1 MGNSGTGKLRI
12 GIPVFEISVDRYEI
26 YRYAQ
31 PEVVCLWLLVFTYGM
46 LDFAERVGCIIHVPK
61 VPAGGEG
68 SCFDPGGEDGG
79 RQTSEGSFSAIPMP
93 IFESKYT
100 FAVTLLLQSY
110 TRNKELIEF

>member
-79 RQTSEGSFSAIPMP
+79 SLQCRQARLRRALSRLYRCRFLKANTR
-93 IFESKYT
+93 
-100 FAVTLLLQSY
+100 LQ
-110 TRNKELIEF
+110 

>member
-1 MGNSGTGKLRI
+1 MHHPR
-12 GIPVFEISVDRYEI
+12 
-26 YRYAQ
+26 
-31 PEVVCLWLLVFTYGM
+31 PEG
-46 LDFAERVGCIIHVPK
+46 ARR
-61 VPAGGEG
+61 GGEG
-68 SCFDPGGEDGG
+68 ACFDPGGEDGG